1 MTAVCW
7 RLSQYQNYYYRALQ
21 FLASVCLPLSLSLTE
36 HPWTSRYTQL
46 IGTHIYIYIYMCTL
60 THLKHTFSLSL
71 SPLSLSLS
79 LTHSHTHTPTLSLQS
94 TWTLPVSSTF
104 LRSSKLPWSAARC
117 NCWSD
122 GMSFWKS
129 IIQIM
134 KLFKKI
140 FPQCQFS
147 SRFSFLIKHSVWYL
161 FIVSCINVQFS
172 HISNSLNE
180 KQESNHE
187 PWIKPSILKQTNH
200 NALIITTY
208 IVTLAET
215 KKLLSHFK

>member
-1 MTAVCW
+1 MLKAITVSKLLLQSTAVSSIC
-7 RLSQYQNYYYRALQ
+7 LSA
-21 FLASVCLPLSLSLTE
+21 PLSLSYRTPLNIQIHTTDR
-36 HPWTSRYTQL
+36 H
-46 IGTHIYIYIYMCTL
+46 THIYIYMCTL

-71 SPLSLSLS
+71 SPPLSLSLS